1 MKKDDIAK
9 LVAQKIK
16 KGDVKIRSKFSVLAE
31 KLGVG
36 SALLFAILLAIIA
49 IDLLL
54 YWLDVTNNLA
64 SLSFGNNGILAFL
77 ESFPYI
83 PLIASIV
90 LIILAEILLKRF
102 DISYRA
108 PLLVGIGLLIA
119 IPLVGGVVMKHSGVN
134 EAIERRV
141 EEGHMPPLKPFFGN
155 KPVVRDH
162 AIVGIIKNSTS
173 ENIGVDVEGS
183 DINIIISDKT
193 HIPPRAT
200 FIVGQ
205 WIRAIGKLNG
215 SIFYADVIENLSS
228 HRDERLNF
236 NQLPNV
242 MNN

>member
-9 LVAQKIK
+9 KVTQQIK
-16 KGDVKIRSKFSVLAE
+16 KGDLKIRSKFTVVAE
-31 KLGVG
+31 KLGIG
-36 SALLFAILLAIIA
+36 SALLFAILLAIVA

-83 PLIASIV
+83 PFVASIILV
-90 LIILAEILLKRF
+90 VLAEILLKKF

-119 IPLVGGVVMKHSGVN
+119 IPLLGGFAMKYSGVN

-155 KPVVRDH
+155 KPAVRDH
-162 AIVGIIKNSTS
+162 AIIGVIKNSTS
-173 ENIGVDVEGS
+173 EKIGVDVDGKE
-183 DINIIISDKT
+183 INIVISDKT
-193 HIPPRAT
+193 HVPRGVT
-200 FIVGQ
+200 FLVGQ
-205 WIRAIGKLNG
+205 WVRAIGNLNG
-215 SIFYADVIENLSS
+215 SMFYADVIENLSS
-228 HRDERLNF
+228 HRPPR
-236 NQLPNV
+236 
-242 MNN
+242 